1 MIVIKSNKY
10 LTIINKDNKTKTKKK
25 FTKIPKKLN
34 ELDNEL
40 VLMALN
46 IQLILIELIFMDKF
60 NKLLK
65 WKFTKENY

>member
-10 LTIINKDNKTKTKKK
+10 LTIINKDNKTKTKKQ

-60 NKLLK
+60 NKLLR
-65 WKFTKENY
+65 WQFTKENY

>member
-10 LTIINKDNKTKTKKK
+10 LTIINKDNKSKTKKK

-65 WKFTKENY
+65 WKSMKENY

>member
-34 ELDNEL
+34 KLDNVL

-60 NKLLK
+60 NKLL
-65 WKFTKENY
+65 

>member
-60 NKLLK
+60 NKLL
-65 WKFTKENY
+65 

>member
-1 MIVIKSNKY
+1 MIVIKSNIY

-65 WKFTKENY
+65 